1 MKNIVVT
8 TFTYIIKFP
17 LHPIAVTTYQHSKIP
32 SVFLTPFA
40 DRQLSIVE
48 GINHS
53 IL

>member
-1 MKNIVVT
+1 MSSSVVSA
-8 TFTYIIKFP
+8 FTHISKFP